1 MKRILK
7 TSIVAVA
14 LLTLFSYNNK
24 ASAQFSARISFQTF
38 YDDLSPYGRWI
49 DYPQYGYVWFPSV
62 DAGFRPYSTMGH
74 WEWSDEYEWIWV
86 SDYDWGWAP
95 FHYGRW
101 FFDPAYG
108 WLWMPGYDWS
118 PAWVAWRSGG
128 DYYGWAPLNPGFSI
142 GISIGTYSP
151 PIDYWCFA
159 PRRYI
164 TSPRIYDYCYNSRR
178 NVTII
183 NNTTI
188 INNYNYYGGRS
199 RNVFVNGPR
208 RNEVERYTNERIRS
222 VSFRDSDRPGRT
234 EFRNNSISMYR
245 PRVERNNN
253 NQAAPRSFGR
263 YNISPQ
269 QNDGLRRQ
277 DNTFTRGNNLP
288 ERNANNDNNQMR
300 QNNDNN
306 SWRRGNDRNINEQ
319 RTNNLPQRNEERT
332 NNLPQRNEQS
342 QTNPFE
348 RRRQIQ
354 NDNQNS
360 QQRNFEN
367 RDNNRSNSNNENRNF
382 RSFERRQQ
390 PVQENN
396 RNSGNRNWGNQNN
409 NQPRQ
414 MEQPRQFERRDQGNG
429 DRGNGNFGRGR
440 RNQ

>member
-7 TSIVAVA
+7 TSAIA
-14 LLTLFSYNNK
+14 LAFVLLNSFNSP
-24 ASAQFSARISFQTF
+24 ASAQRISARISFQTF

-62 DAGFRPYSTMGH
+62 EAGFRPYSTMGH
-74 WEWSDEYEWIWV
+74 WEWSEDYDWIWV

-108 WLWMPGYDWS
+108 WLWVPGYDWS

-142 GISIGTYSP
+142 GISIGTYAP
-151 PIDYWCFA
+151 PVDYWCFA

-164 TSPRIYDYCYNSRR
+164 TSPRIYDYCINSRR

-188 INNYNYYGGRS
+188 INNYNFYGGRS

-222 VSFRDSDRPGRT
+222 VSFRDSDRPGKT

-245 PRVERNNN
+245 PRVERNDD

-263 YNISPQ
+263 YNVSPQ
-269 QNDGLRRQ
+269 LNDGLRRQ
-277 DNTFTRGNNLP
+277 DNVFNRGNNLP
-288 ERNANNDNNQMR
+288 ERNENTDNNQLR
-300 QNNDNN
+300 RNSDNN
-306 SWRRGNDRNINEQ
+306 RWQRRNDRNSNEQ
-319 RTNNLPQRNEERT
+319 RTNNLPQRNDQTQTNQERRQQQT
-332 NNLPQRNEQS
+332 QNENRNSDRRRFWGQDNNNNSNRNNNNS
-342 QTNPFE
+342 NPFE
-348 RRRQIQ
+348 RRRQPVQ
-354 NDNQNS
+354 NNNNSNNRNWDNQN
-360 QQRNFEN
+360 
-367 RDNNRSNSNNENRNF
+367 NS
-382 RSFERRQQ
+382 
-390 PVQENN
+390 
-396 RNSGNRNWGNQNN
+396 
-409 NQPRQ
+409 QPRQ
-414 MEQPRQFERRDQGNG
+414 MEQPRRFERRDDGNK

-440 RNQ
+440 RNG